1 MKRRAKRLPRRQKKK
16 TPFRSKFEDTVAFAL
31 LDAGVTFSYET
42 LKLSYSRPCTY
53 TPDFILPNGVVLEV
67 KGFWP
72 PSDRTKHKLVKEAHP
87 DVDIRFVFQNAF
99 NTLSK
104 SSKTTYADWCDKH
117 GILWCH
123 RKIPEEWLK
132 KAI

>member
-1 MKRRAKRLPRRQKKK
+1 MKRRAKQLPKRQKK

-31 LDAGVTFSYET
+31 IDAGVTFSYET
-42 LKLSYSRPCTY
+42 LKLSYSRPSTY

-72 PSDRTKHKLVKEAHP
+72 PSDRTKHKLVKETHP

-132 KAI
+132 KAT

>member
-1 MKRRAKRLPRRQKKK
+1 M
-16 TPFRSKFEDTVAFAL
+16 AFAL
-31 LDAGVTFSYET
+31 IDAGVTFSYET
-42 LKLSYSRPCTY
+42 LKLSYSRPSTY

-72 PSDRTKHKLVKEAHP
+72 PSDRTKHKLVKETHP

-132 KAI
+132 KAT

>member
-31 LDAGVTFSYET
+31 IDAGVTFSYET

-72 PSDRTKHKLVKEAHP
+72 RSDRTKHKLVKEAHP

-132 KAI
+132 KAT

>member
-1 MKRRAKRLPRRQKKK
+1 MPRRQKKK

-31 LDAGVTFSYET
+31 IDAGVTFSYET
-42 LKLSYSRPCTY
+42 LKLSYSRPSTY

-72 PSDRTKHKLVKEAHP
+72 PSDRTKHKLVKETHP

-132 KAI
+132 KAT

>member
-31 LDAGVTFSYET
+31 IDAGVTFSYET

-99 NTLSK
+99 NTLSN